1 MNDRQPPPQAAF
13 THLEVHSYYT
23 MLGGTASPA
32 ELAAQAVE
40 DGLSHL
46 ALTDTNALYGAVEFE
61 GACRQAGIQPI
72 LGMTLKV
79 APPSG
84 VISAGLSTSAGQLVL
99 LATGSAGYRSLCRL
113 SSLIQG
119 RPERETLAERG
130 LTWDEVKTS
139 VEDLICL
146 SGGRLGWLERFV
158 RAGDQLA
165 ARRYAARLGGIFG
178 ENAYLSLEIHSAE
191 DREIAAEIVDLGRR
205 FGLPSVVCQ
214 PVLCLKEADHPRLRL
229 LAAIDRN
236 CSLEEVIDDETL
248 AERTKNRHWQK
259 PEEIVERFE
268 EFPEA
273 LANVGQILERCRPA
287 LPDGRPIWPV
297 LHLPTTES
305 EVQTPDDHM
314 ARLAEAGMNRKYG
327 PEAPAEIEERL
338 QKELSAIAQS
348 GYAPLFVIVA
358 DVVRFA
364 RQEEIP
370 VSTRG
375 SVANSLV
382 AYCLDITT
390 VDPIAHDLLF
400 ERFLNPAR
408 ANPPDIDLDFCS
420 RRRDEVLAYVR
431 QAYDPDKVALV
442 ATVSTLRPKS
452 AVRETAKAYGLA
464 EAEINQLVSQLPRGW
479 HPDPRRRRKDGMD
492 ALLDKLADPEQVEV
506 IKAARE
512 IVGQPHHLSIHPGGV
527 VITPGPLT
535 DHVPVQ
541 WAPKGFLITQFGHG
555 DLETLGLPKLDLLGI
570 RALTVLADTAELVR
584 LYHDPAF
591 RLADIPLDDE
601 VTAGNLSRG
610 DTIGVF
616 QCESAGARR
625 TLRQLRAR
633 TVFDLAVANAFFKPG
648 PATGGM
654 ARAFVRRYRGEE
666 AVTYLHPALEPILG
680 DTKGVLLFQ
689 EQILRVATEI
699 AGLSWEQADHLR
711 RGMSKF
717 QADEMAAMQAQFEAG
732 CRRPAP
738 AGPGFSQEQSQTLW
752 EQVLAFAGYGFNRG
766 HATAYADVS
775 YRSAYLKSHW
785 PAAFFSARLADWG
798 GFHHPAIYMAEAV
811 RLGIPVRPPHVS
823 FSNRAFT
830 LTYGDPQSP
839 TSGQWPVVSDQQ
851 QTADDQQ
858 PATSNLSSAP
868 SPQSP
873 TLYMGLG
880 QVRDLRRRSV
890 RQIIAAREERPFTG
904 LQDLAERVPL
914 QGKEVRHLVQCGALD
929 GLGESR
935 AALLAEAELVN
946 RAGSA
951 RQMTF
956 DFARAKAEPESA
968 ADRLEWERRL
978 LGQPISV
985 HPLDLVSDLPKVTP
999 LTQLAST
1006 KQRRSP
1012 ELLTVAGARLPGWTG
1027 GPGFFLGDGR
1037 SFIIVRGDNGLQKP
1051 EPWLP

>member
-1 MNDRQPPPQAAF
+1 
-13 THLEVHSYYT
+13 
-23 MLGGTASPA
+23 
-32 ELAAQAVE
+32 
-40 DGLSHL
+40 
-46 ALTDTNALYGAVEFE
+46 
-61 GACRQAGIQPI
+61 CRQADVRPI
-72 LGMTLKV
+72 VGMTLRV

-84 VISAGLSTSAGQLVL
+84 VISAGLSVAASQLVL
-99 LATGSAGYRSLCRL
+99 LADGPAGYRSLCRL
-113 SSLIQG
+113 SSFIQG
-119 RPERETLAERG
+119 RPERESVAARG
-130 LTWDEVKTS
+130 LNWDELKS
-139 VEDLICL
+139 SAEGLICL

-178 ENAYLSLEIHSAE
+178 ENAYLSLEIHNGE
-191 DREIAAEIVDLGRR
+191 DREIATEIVDLGQR
-205 FGLPSVVCQ
+205 FGLPPVACQ
-214 PVLCLKEADHPRLRL
+214 PVLCLEEADYPRLRL

-236 CSLEEVIDDETL
+236 CSLEEVISDETL
-248 AERTKNRHWQK
+248 DERIKDRHWQR
-259 PEEIVERFE
+259 PEDIAERFVD
-268 EFPEA
+268 FPES
-273 LANVGQILERCRPA
+273 LANAGQIIERCQPA

-297 LHLPTTES
+297 LHLP
-305 EVQTPDDHM
+305 EVENEAQMPDDHL
-314 ARLAEAGMNRKYG
+314 ARQAEAGMLGKYG
-327 PEAPAEIEERL
+327 PEISAEIKGRL
-338 QKELSAIAQS
+338 QKELAAIAQS
-348 GYAPLFVIVA
+348 GYAPLFLIVA

-364 RQEEIP
+364 RQKDIP

-390 VDPIAHDLLF
+390 VDPIVHDLLF

-452 AVRETAKAYGLA
+452 AVRETGKVYGLT
-464 EAEINQLVSQLPRGW
+464 ETEINQLVKQLPRGW
-479 HPDPRRRRKDGMD
+479 HPDPRRRSKGDMAD
-492 ALLDKLADPEQVEV
+492 LLDKVDDPRQVEV
-506 IKAARE
+506 IVAAKD

-541 WAPKGFLITQFGHG
+541 WAPKGFLITQFGHE

-570 RALTVLADTAELVR
+570 RALTVLADAAELVR
-584 LYHDPAF
+584 RYHDPSF
-591 RLADIPLDDE
+591 RLADIPLDDPT
-601 VTAGNLSRG
+601 TANSLSRG

-654 ARAFVRRYRGEE
+654 ARSFVRRYRGEE
-666 AVTYLHPALEPILG
+666 AVSYLHPALVPILG
-680 DTKGVLLFQ
+680 ATKGVLLFQ

-717 QADEMAAMQAQFEAG
+717 KADEMAAMQSQFEAG

-738 AGPGFSQEQSQTLW
+738 EGPGFSQEQAKTLW

-798 GFHHPAIYMAEAV
+798 GFHHPAIYMAEAI
-811 RLGIPVRPPHVS
+811 RLGIPVRPPHVNY
-823 FSNRAFT
+823 SNRAFT
-830 LTYGDPQSP
+830 LSYSGQWSVVSEQWPARSPQPLAPGPQSP
-839 TSGQWPVVSDQQ
+839 IPDRRSPV
-851 QTADDQQ
+851 
-858 PATSNLSSAP
+858 LF
-868 SPQSP
+868 
-873 TLYMGLG
+873 MGLG

-890 RQIIAAREERPFTG
+890 RQIIAAREKRSFVS

-914 QGKEVRHLVQCGALD
+914 QGKELRHLVQCGALD
-929 GLGESR
+929 DLGENR

-956 DFARAKAEPESA
+956 DFTRAEVEPESA

-985 HPLDLVSDLPKVTP
+985 HPLDLVSNPPEVTP
-999 LTQLAST
+999 LAQLAST
-1006 KQRRSP
+1006 DQRRSR

-1037 SFIIVRGDNGLQKP
+1037 SFIIVRGDDGLQKP
-1051 EPWLP
+1051 EPWLPLWLRGRWLVDEWGSGWLQIEETALLF